1 MNIQHRECTV
11 YTSRKSFTLIEL
23 LIVVAIIA
31 ILAGM
36 LLPAL
41 NKARNS
47 AKAIGCVSNL
57 KQFGT
62 AAISYAADNHDY
74 VLPYRNDAGNG
85 GADKYFPG
93 SILQGYLPTK
103 EPVNSAPPGGIYVT
117 NGTVTDKSPLM
128 CPVRTNFSQLTGT
141 GETSSYGINNCT
153 TGSNPVYG
161 LVKGV
166 KMSQVPYPS
175 RSSHIADIAMNKMG
189 GAYDNY
195 RQSTSHSWLGFP
207 HGNAAH
213 EGLAVGKDEDVANV
227 LFADTHVGQMR
238 QGQVPFV
245 ERTDITNAK
254 YSSFWFWAKNTPA
267 HHNNW

>member
-1 MNIQHRECTV
+1 MNIQHRECIV

-103 EPVNSAPPGGIYVT
+103 EPVNSAPPGGIYTT
-117 NGTVTDKSPLM
+117 NGVVTDRSSLM
-128 CPVRTNFSQLTGT
+128 CPVRTDFSKITGT
-141 GETSSYGINNCT
+141 GSTSSYGINNALS
-153 TGSNPVYG
+153 GGIYG
-161 LVKGV
+161 LIYGV
-166 KMSQVPYPS
+166 KMSQAAFPS
-175 RSSHIADIAMNKMG
+175 RSSHIMDVAMNKR
-189 GAYDNY
+189 GAATYDY
-195 RQSTSHSWLGFP
+195 DRESTSQGWIAFP
-207 HGNAAH
+207 HGNASH
-213 EGLAVGKDEDVANV
+213 EGLIAGKNEDIANV
-227 LFADTHVGQMR
+227 LFADSHVGKITK
-238 QGQVPFV
+238 GKVPFNG
-245 ERTDITNAK
+245 RSDLTNPK
-254 YSSFWFWAKNTPA
+254 YCSFWFWTKPTSTF
-267 HHNNW
+267 HDNW